1 MLVVLL
7 YAVQVLVL
15 LAGTTS
21 VFWGMHLSG
30 AMGLPRRM
38 PDAPDTYM
46 HYQYN
51 TKTPRAS
58 YSSCL
63 RTHGMSWYG

>member
-1 MLVVLL
+1 MLVVLYVL
-7 YAVQVLVL
+7 QYAVEVLVL

-46 HYQYN
+46 HEPVQHHEL
-51 TKTPRAS
+51 A
-58 YSSCL
+58 
-63 RTHGMSWYG
+63 THHRMGEC